1 MKILTPRELYDRI
14 LRIITIWTTGIKK
27 DKVGGYVKITLK
39 NADKGATIRYN
50 IAINRVLVKKTHEAR
65 GFIELTVSRSVKEKK
80 GTEPLSLPSEKK
92 VKHLFNMSYY
102 MFAQEGKTTHN
113 FFKYLD
119 NIMTL
124 RETKTSLIL
133 PPFIPDFV
141 ERLEKRLVHIY
152 SDLEHVYNVLKPEE
166 VSYKVDITGKKS
178 DIIVGEALGRTIR
191 LITAEY
197 SDESNLRN
205 IKRMLVR
212 HGGLSKDEVR
222 KFDEKWH
229 SGVKELIRISI
240 DYMRDLLENPSS
252 EDFIKGLL
260 AGMIQE
266 SEDPSVY
273 FNAFLYLS
281 DIYNVGDKLRDIQSI
296 IRDKLRISYEEFD
309 ANKHLETRSRIIV
322 NAFLKKDYDK
332 VKQVINDLDEKE
344 LDSILSN
351 ILTDLTLDRETRLA
365 ISLKILEEKNVP
377 LERILTFTN
386 EMIIDEESLV
396 GAIIT
401 AIRTLSQNKREE
413 ILVSHQ
419 RLAKHV
425 SRFAFSKDIRRFPYS
440 ILIPISYKLLSEMEK
455 REGLHE
461 KAEKT
466 YKIALRIE
474 NFQKKNGGNG
484 K

>member
-1 MKILTPRELYDRI
+1 MRKLTPKELYDRI
-14 LRIITIWTTGIKK
+14 LRIITVWTTGIKK
-27 DKVGGYVKITLK
+27 DKVGGYVKISLK
-39 NADKGATIRYN
+39 NSDKGVTIRYN
-50 IAINRVLVKKTHEAR
+50 LSINRVLVKKTHEAR
-65 GFIELTVSRSVKEKK
+65 GFIELTISRSIKEKK

-141 ERLEKRLVHIY
+141 QRLEKRLIHIY
-152 SDLEHVYNVLKPEE
+152 NDLEFAYKVLKPEE
-166 VSYKVDITGKKS
+166 VSYKVDVTGKKS

-229 SGVKELIRISI
+229 SGVKELIRITV
-240 DYMRDLLENPSS
+240 DYMRDLLENPTS
-252 EDFIKGLL
+252 EEFVKGLL
-260 AGMIQE
+260 TGIIQK
-266 SEDPSVY
+266 SEDPSKY

-281 DIYNVGDKLRDIQSI
+281 DIYNVGEKLREIQSV
-296 IRDKLRISYEEFD
+296 IRKKLGIPGDEFD
-309 ANKHLETRSRIIV
+309 ANKHLEARSRSII
-322 NAFLKKDYDK
+322 NAFLKKDYSEIK
-332 VKQVINDLDEKE
+332 RAIRDLDTEE
-344 LDSILSN
+344 IDSIISN

-365 ISLKILEEKNVP
+365 ISLKILEEKNEP
-377 LERILTFTN
+377 WDRILNFVDY
-386 EMIIDEESLV
+386 MIIDEESLV

-401 AIRTLSQNKREE
+401 AIRTLSQNSKEE
-413 ILVSHQ
+413 TLISHQ
-419 RLAKHV
+419 KLAKHV
-425 SRFAFSKDIRRFPYS
+425 SRFAFTKDIKKFPYS
-440 ILIPISYKLLSEMEK
+440 ILIPVSYKLLSEMEK
-455 REGLHE
+455 REGLSE
-461 KAEKT
+461 KADKT

-474 NFQKKNGGNG
+474 SFQDKKGGSN